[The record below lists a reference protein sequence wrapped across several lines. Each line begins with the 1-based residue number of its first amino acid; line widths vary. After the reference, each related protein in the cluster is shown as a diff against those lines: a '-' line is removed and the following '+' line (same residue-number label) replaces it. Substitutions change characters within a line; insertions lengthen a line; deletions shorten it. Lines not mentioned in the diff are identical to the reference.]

1 MHEQQ
6 RGLAPSDRMSES
18 YIHRYDH
25 DDGLIL
31 TPRLRAGTL
40 LYLGARFIV
49 LQRLPSLVT
58 LLPVPWQRRGY
69 ESVRR
74 VCALCMNVFNLG
86 HGHAAAKE
94 ESPELKQLS
103 RHAWVRAGGGE
114 RRAMR
119 GVQARQSVGGRLV
132 VARCGSLNHDDDDAD
147 DDDDDDDYDHLAPSA
162 PLTLSRHLQAS
173 CQSAG
178 AAALE
183 KRPDIQRQHRLVIY
197 LRLSAYPFLSSLELD
212 LSTPIAPSHP
222 HSPLSNA
229 SAAFDMA
236 SSSFRD
242 SMNSLGWSRREQPAN
257 TNKQN
262 PLLGSLQRYNPFGG
276 EGNVQLPTTEGEAPG
291 APLPARSRRE
301 EEEGWF
307 ALSRWDRILIFGGLN
322 LAAVACFVIC
332 FTLLP
337 ILSLRPR
344 KFAILGSGRLTIAVW
359 GHAAAR
365 CNSSWLMV
373 DGVRALSEL
382 LGGDDGPH
390 GVR

>member
-1 MHEQQ
+1 MGRCSGQVGREC
-6 RGLAPSDRMSES
+6 RRSAAGVAPSRCE
-18 YIHRYDH
+18 
-25 DDGLIL
+25 
-31 TPRLRAGTL
+31 L
-40 LYLGARFIV
+40 LNPASALGGAC
-49 LQRLPSLVT
+49 
-58 LLPVPWQRRGY
+58 RRGY
-69 ESVRR
+69 CCS
-74 VCALCMNVFNLG
+74 
-86 HGHAAAKE
+86 
-94 ESPELKQLS
+94 SIS
-103 RHAWVRAGGGE
+103 
-114 RRAMR
+114 
-119 GVQARQSVGGRLV
+119 
-132 VARCGSLNHDDDDAD
+132 SLDP
-147 DDDDDDDYDHLAPSA
+147 LPPS
-162 PLTLSRHLQAS
+162 LQAL

-183 KRPDIQRQHRLVIY
+183 KRPDTRRQHRLVIY

-212 LSTPIAPSHP
+212 LSTLIALFHP
-222 HSPLSNA
+222 HTPRSNA
-229 SAAFDMA
+229 PAAFDMA
-236 SSSFRD
+236 SSTFRD

-262 PLLGSLQRYNPFGG
+262 PLLGSLQKYNPFGG
-276 EGNVQLPTTEGEAPG
+276 EGNVRLPTAEGEAPG

-365 CNSSWLMV
+365 CKSSWLMV

-390 GVR
+390 GVRFEVPS

>member
-1 MHEQQ
+1 
-6 RGLAPSDRMSES
+6 
-18 YIHRYDH
+18 
-25 DDGLIL
+25 
-31 TPRLRAGTL
+31 
-40 LYLGARFIV
+40 
-49 LQRLPSLVT
+49 
-58 LLPVPWQRRGY
+58 
-69 ESVRR
+69 
-74 VCALCMNVFNLG
+74 
-86 HGHAAAKE
+86 
-94 ESPELKQLS
+94 
-103 RHAWVRAGGGE
+103 
-114 RRAMR
+114 
-119 GVQARQSVGGRLV
+119 
-132 VARCGSLNHDDDDAD
+132 
-147 DDDDDDDYDHLAPSA
+147 
-162 PLTLSRHLQAS
+162 
-173 CQSAG
+173 
-178 AAALE
+178 
-183 KRPDIQRQHRLVIY
+183 
-197 LRLSAYPFLSSLELD
+197 
-212 LSTPIAPSHP
+212 
-222 HSPLSNA
+222 
-229 SAAFDMA
+229 MA

-365 CNSSWLMV
+365 CNSSWL
-373 DGVRALSEL
+373 VRAFTTLQYYVHHAPGTLTYPGDCHYLNSAGGWSMASALFLSSWAVMMGPMAYVRHLISQERLPFTATYFGSIVLTLYFAVGLRSTILTLFSSIVQVVAL
-382 LGGDDGPH
+382 LWYLVSYFPLGSQGLRFAARFGGSR
-390 GVR
+390 VTAWMNE